1 MSHDTVNYLSV
12 GIDVGS
18 NFSVMTIVDPN
29 QKIVQK
35 SFKIHHNK
43 IDSLKLSCLKIQKA
57 EELHSMKSRIF
68 LESTGIYH
76 FPLFCYLKESGFEVS
91 VINPLITN
99 SISNYG
105 IRKVKNDKVDSLN
118 IAILGLRPN
127 LKTSVIPTGLI
138 LELRSLVRKYY
149 EVVDAKAANINRL
162 KQNLRTVFPQYL
174 SVFSNITGVSSLMIL
189 KHYPTPDKILR
200 AHSQTLIQKLMKA
213 SRKGVTK
220 STKKYELLIAA
231 AKDAK
236 IFSASI
242 ESVYFNISI
251 TIDMIELLDK
261 QKSALLA
268 RMHNLVNLNKNEL
281 FVKQVQN
288 LKSIPGV
295 GFLSAVTI
303 MCEIGDFNS
312 FSKPKQLLAYFGLDP
327 TVKQSGNFTGTNSHI
342 SKRGSAFA
350 RRALFAIALSSV
362 RKKRSGQKTNPV
374 LHDFYVTKCKSK
386 AKMVALVAVMHKIT
400 NIVFAILRD
409 HKKFE
414 LKTPEQHCNNY
425 QKLNLLSVA

>member
-1 MSHDTVNYLSV
+1 
-12 GIDVGS
+12 
-18 NFSVMTIVDPN
+18 
-29 QKIVQK
+29 
-35 SFKIHHNK
+35 
-43 IDSLKLSCLKIQKA
+43 A

-76 FPLFCYLKESGFEVS
+76 FPLFCYLTESGFEVAI
-91 VINPLITN
+91 INPLITN

-105 IRKVKNDKVDSLN
+105 IRKVKNDKVDSLI
-118 IAILGLRPN
+118 IALLGLNPN
-127 LKTSVIPTGLI
+127 LKISVIPTGFV

-149 EVVDAKAANINRL
+149 EVVDTKSANINRL
-162 KQNLRTVFPQYL
+162 KQYLRTVFPQYL

-189 KHYPTPDKILR
+189 KHYPTPNKILR
-200 AHSQTLIQKLMKA
+200 AHRKTLIQKLMKA
-213 SRKGVTK
+213 SKKGVTK
-220 STKKYELLIAA
+220 STEKYESLVAA
-231 AKDAK
+231 AIDANTFGVF
-236 IFSASI
+236 IDSI
-242 ESVYFNISI
+242 YFNISI
-251 TIDMIELLDK
+251 TIDVIKLLDK

-268 RMHNLVNLNKNEL
+268 RMHNLVNLNKKEL
-281 FVKQVQN
+281 FVKQIQN

-327 TVKQSGNFTGTNSHI
+327 TVKQSGNFTGTKNHI

-362 RKKRSGQKTNPV
+362 RKKRNGQKTNPV
-374 LHDFYVTKCKSK
+374 LHDFYITKCKSK
-386 AKMVALVAVMHKIT
+386 AKKVALVAVMHKIT

-414 LKTPEQHCNNY
+414 LRTPEQHCNNY
-425 QKLNLLSVA
+425 QRLNLLSVA